1 MESLEKKQEYLRNN
15 ILEKGYDA
23 DEFMSYL
30 QDKKTEDGID
40 LNLWTFSELKDI
52 VKVFIHEH
60 KPNEYEHENQIIE
73 NNQQKNISHSI
84 KIGELN
90 NHEIF
95 GNNNYYIKY
104 IYNNDKEKVFCKKN
118 DKTDITKL
126 HKIKINFGFP
136 LVVNGGFFSKS
147 YVTYELN
154 TIPFNSKVRRRYTD
168 FEWLKII
175 MSNLY
180 PNTVVPPIPKKN
192 FAMRFNEEFISKRTR
207 SLGKF
212 VNGIAIHPL
221 LKNNQIFYDFLTVKD
236 EDDFNYKKNEYNKI
250 KSPQYIND
258 YKTQSGEVD
267 ISLSIEK
274 ENTLDKIKESCLSY
288 QINLSNIMKAYK
300 ELISSIN
307 NINEQMKNISNM
319 WSEMRKIS
327 ELYNEK
333 QNTIDAYY
341 SLSNLMNSWCEIEKR
356 QALILNVQLRE
367 FYRYI
372 KNEYHS
378 LEELVYKVENTKYN
392 FYKENNNLMNKKNSL
407 FEDGDTSYWELEEKN
422 DVMNNLELLKN
433 KELAFSKMLPE
444 ETKKVLGY
452 RNFYAFYLNS
462 VIDEYN
468 RIKDLN
474 GERNKKIIRNFC
486 KETINN
492 FSSFNSDLIEII
504 ENQFELNEND
514 NKNESDEE
522 EDIKNEYNEILK
534 KEKESQNEI
543 QKPENI
549 Y

>member
-30 QDKKTEDGID
+30 QDKRSDDGID
-40 LNLWTFSELKDI
+40 LNLWSFSELKDV
-52 VKVFIHEH
+52 VKVFINEH
-60 KPNEYEHENQIIE
+60 KPHENQQDNQIIE
-73 NNQQKNISHSI
+73 SNQQKNIPHTI

-104 IYNNDKEKVFCKKN
+104 IYNNENERVFCKTN
-118 DKTDITKL
+118 DKTEITKL
-126 HKIKINFGFP
+126 HKIKVNFGFP
-136 LVVNGGFFSKS
+136 LVVDGGFFSRS

-154 TIPFNSKVRRRYTD
+154 TLPFNTKVRRRYTD

-192 FAMRFNEEFISKRTR
+192 FGSRFNEEFISKRTR

-212 VNGIAIHPL
+212 INGIAIHPL
-221 LKNNQIFYDFLTVKD
+221 LKNSQIFYDFLTVKN
-236 EDDFNYKKNEYNKI
+236 EEDFNNKKLEYNKI
-250 KSPQYIND
+250 RSPQYIND
-258 YKTQSGEVD
+258 YKTESGEIN
-267 ISLSIEK
+267 ISLNVEK
-274 ENTLDKIKESCLSY
+274 ENYLGKIKESCLSY

-300 ELISSIN
+300 ELLSSIN
-307 NINEQMKNISNM
+307 NINQQMKNISNM
-319 WSEMRKIS
+319 WSEMGKIS
-327 ELYNEK
+327 EYYQDN

-341 SLSNLMNSWCEIEKR
+341 SLSNIMNSWYEIEKR
-356 QALILNVQLRE
+356 QSLLLNVQLRE
-367 FYRYI
+367 FFRYI

-378 LEELVYKVENTKYN
+378 LEELVTRVENTKIN
-392 FYKENNNLMNKKNSL
+392 FYRENNNLMNKKNSL
-407 FEDGDTSYWELEEKN
+407 FEDGDTSYWELEEQN

-433 KELAFSKMLPE
+433 KELAFSKMLPN
-444 ETKKVLGY
+444 ETKRVLSY

-468 RIKDLN
+468 RLKELN
-474 GERNKKIIRNFC
+474 GERNKNTVRNLC

-492 FSSFNSDLIEII
+492 FSSFNSDLIEIV
-504 ENQFELNEND
+504 ENQFELDEKD
-514 NKNESDEE
+514 NMNESDEE
-522 EDIKNEYNEILK
+522 EDMKNEYNEILK
-534 KEKESQNEI
+534 KEKESQYQIE
-543 QKPENI
+543 KPENI